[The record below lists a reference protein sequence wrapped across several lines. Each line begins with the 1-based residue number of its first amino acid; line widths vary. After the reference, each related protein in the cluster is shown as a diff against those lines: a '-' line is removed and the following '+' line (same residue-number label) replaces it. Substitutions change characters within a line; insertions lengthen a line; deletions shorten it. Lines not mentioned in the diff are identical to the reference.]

1 MPFQPGQSGNPKGRA
16 KDKPF
21 RDALILAIKEAEAS
35 ESSTRALRRV
45 AERLLDEAASG
56 NVQAIKEI
64 ADRLDGKVP
73 QGIIGGDEDDPAV
86 SVNAAVTMTIIDPR
100 SS

>member
-1 MPFQPGQSGNPKGRA
+1 MAFQSGQSGNPGGRV

-21 RDALILAIKEAEAS
+21 RDALMLAIKEAEAK
-35 ESSTRALRRV
+35 ESHPRALRRV
-45 AERLLDEAASG
+45 AERLLDEAAAG

-73 QGIIGGDEDDPAV
+73 QGVEGGDPDKPVRMLVGWLTTQSE
-86 SVNAAVTMTIIDPR
+86 
-100 SS
+100 